1 MDEDLLALLEDPLE
15 VAGASGPDKDTNGQ
29 PLEPVDIPEPEAPI
43 STGPTTDELLRQ
55 LAQVAIQERQP
66 QAPQQQQL
74 QQWVDPIERPD
85 VQARFKEL
93 HERQTYDA
101 DAALELQR
109 LQAGMEQERSNRRFQ
124 EFQQA
129 QDFIGGTNNVLSGQ
143 AQKLRSEL
151 GDSFDEGQFNAY
163 AQKVQREV
171 FGGNAQTF
179 ALAARAPEFQAML
192 ADAAVGASRRDSR
205 SSPGQK
211 AAPKEVRS
219 GARNTES
226 AAARSNSVLDLN
238 DESTKSRLFNEI
250 FAKPTLRGRA

>member
-15 VAGASGPDKDTNGQ
+15 VSGASGPDEDVNGQ
-29 PLEPVDIPEPEAPI
+29 PLEPVDISEPQTPI
-43 STGPTTDELLRQ
+43 STGPSTDELLRQ

-66 QAPQQQQL
+66 QAQQQQQP
-74 QQWVDPIERPD
+74 QQWIDPIERPD

-93 HERQTYDA
+93 HERQTYDS

-124 EFQQA
+124 EFQQT
-129 QDFIGGTNNVLSGQ
+129 QDLIGSTSGVLSGQ

-151 GDSFDEGQFNAY
+151 GDSFDEAQFNAY

-179 ALAARAPEFQAML
+179 AQAARAPEFQAML
-192 ADAAVGASRRDSR
+192 ADAAVGASRRESK

-226 AAARSNSVLDLN
+226 AAARSNPALDLN
-238 DESTKSRLFNEI
+238 DEATKNRLFNEI
-250 FAKPTLRGRA
+250 FARRTIGGRA